1 MARAGSGEQELESH
15 AGSFYSLRNDALR
28 QCGVGLGERGAL
40 DIQERGASTQHLL
53 DECLFNGGW
62 RFGDAQRRSVL

>member
-28 QCGVGLGERGAL
+28 KRGVGGGERGAL
-40 DIQERGASTQHLL
+40 DIQERGASTQRLL

-62 RFGDAQRRSVL
+62 RFGDAQRRPVL